1 MKRTLLLLMFVL
13 PVALMGAPT
22 LGAQDVP
29 ASGKDEIELPR
40 VLLIGDSIRG
50 GYMESV
56 RNLLEGKAH
65 VLWPSANCGG
75 TSRGISN
82 IDEWLGDGDWDLIH
96 FNWGLWDI
104 NRRVNG
110 KRDNSGPIALSEE
123 QYEENLE
130 TLVKRMKETGATLI
144 WASTTFVQ
152 GGWGRRVGDEIR
164 YNKIAEE
171 VMDRHGVLI
180 NDLHALS
187 ATFPMYG
194 EAKEGEPEMFKSKGN
209 VHFSKEGYQRLGEQV
224 AQAIKKVLASE
235 PL

>member
-1 MKRTLLLLMFVL
+1 MKRKWTMMTASSATVLLGTVWLW
-13 PVALMGAPT
+13 
-22 LGAQDVP
+22 AQNAHDQTADVP
-29 ASGKDEIELPR
+29 GLPR

-50 GYMESV
+50 GYMEPA
-56 RNLLEGKAH
+56 RNLLKGKAN
-65 VLWPSANCGG
+65 VRWPSANCGG
-75 TSRGISN
+75 TSQGISN
-82 IDEWLGDGDWDLIH
+82 IDEWLGDGDWDVIH

-110 KRDNSGPIALSEE
+110 KRDNSGPIALSQE

-130 TLVKRMKETGATLI
+130 ILVNRMKETKATLI

-164 YNKIAEE
+164 YNQIAEE
-171 VMDRHGVLI
+171 VMDRRGVLI
-180 NDLHALS
+180 NDLHGLS

-209 VHFSKEGYQRLGEQV
+209 VHFSKEGYQRLAEQV
-224 AQAIKKVLASE
+224 AQAIEKTLVGE

>member
-1 MKRTLLLLMFVL
+1 ME
-13 PVALMGAPT
+13 APT

-29 ASGKDEIELPR
+29 ASGKDEIELPQ

-56 RNLLEGKAH
+56 RNLLEGKAN

-75 TSRGISN
+75 TSRGISS

-110 KRDNSGPIALSEE
+110 KRDNSGPIALSQE

-171 VMDRHGVLI
+171 AMDRHGVLI

-194 EAKEGEPEMFKSKGN
+194 EAKEGEPEMFKSEGN

-224 AQAIKKVLASE
+224 AQAIKKVLAGE